1 MCGIAVAIDWD
12 DAETAVRQMIGGILH
27 RGDVTDPVIT
37 PRANTAMCTRR
48 LRIVDADH
56 AVQPQCSFDGRLLVS
71 LNGEIYNHAALR
83 DELVEQGVKFKTASD
98 TEVLANALRVW
109 GLKALSRI
117 KGMYAFVAVDVED
130 GQFLAVRDPFG
141 VKPLYLI
148 QSETGFLFCSEIR
161 PLLRAAETGDV
172 MLLPPGYVLARN
184 LCAPFRQLPNPPFE
198 ALGQG
203 SAKELDRL
211 LAEAVRLR
219 LPPDLPFAL
228 KLSGGIDSTLI
239 AHYARRYRPEA
250 PSYFLGGPDAPDYVY
265 AAQFAELNNLDLRI
279 IPFEPE
285 SADTI
290 SMIEDVVDVIE
301 TFEPDAISTGVCS
314 YILSRRIHEDGFR
327 VALCGEGADELFAG
341 YRHLE
346 VAFAGGNKYGRPARE
361 ECLSLMNRVNLQRV
375 DRCSMQFSLET
386 REPFL
391 DQSIVG
397 YALNLDSRAL
407 VRVSGKTPM
416 GKMPLRALY
425 DLYPDELPASVRDRQ
440 KVPFDEG
447 AGLYANT
454 RETAWTSY
462 FRSVISETEFED
474 GKREFAAYDIRTIDE
489 LFYLRR
495 LSKTMVISRVPH
507 LQGRARV
514 SFPDNMEQLEKM
526 KDKILV

>member
-12 DAETAVRQMIGGILH
+12 GAETAVRQMIGGIIH
-27 RGDVTDPVIT
+27 RGDVTDPVIS

-56 AVQPQCSFDGRLLVS
+56 AIQPQSSFDGRLLVS

-83 DELVEQGVKFKTASD
+83 DELAQLGVKFRTASD
-98 TEVLANALRVW
+98 TEVLANALRIW
-109 GLKALSRI
+109 GSKALYRI

-161 PLLRAAETGDV
+161 PLLRATETGDV

-184 LCAPFRQLPNPPFE
+184 LCAPFRKLPNPPAE
-198 ALGQG
+198 SLVQG
-203 SAKELDRL
+203 SAEELDRL
-211 LAEAVRLR
+211 LSEAVRLR
-219 LPPDLPFAL
+219 LPPDLPFAV
-228 KLSGGIDSTLI
+228 KLSGGIDSTLV
-239 AHYARRYRPEA
+239 AHYAGQYRPEA

-265 AAQFAELNNLDLRI
+265 AAEFAEQSKLDLRI

-301 TFEPDAISTGVCS
+301 TFEPDAISTGICS
-314 YILSRRIHEDGFR
+314 YVLSRRIHEDGFR

-346 VAFAGGNKYGRPARE
+346 VAFAGGNEYGRPARE

-391 DQSIVG
+391 DQTIVD

-407 VRVSGKTPM
+407 VRNTGKSLM
-416 GKMPLRALY
+416 GKMPLRELY
-425 DLYPDELPASVRDRQ
+425 NLYPNQLPASVRDRQ
-440 KVPFDEG
+440 KIPFDEG
-447 AGLYANT
+447 AGLNAT
-454 RETAWTSY
+454 HRDSAWTSY
-462 FRSVISETEFED
+462 FRSVISESDLED
-474 GKREFAAYDIRTIDE
+474 GRREFAAYDIRTIDE

-495 LSKTMVISRVPH
+495 LSKTMDISRVPH
-507 LQGRARV
+507 LRGRARV
-514 SFPDNMEQLEKM
+514 SFPDTMEQLEKV

>member
-12 DAETAVRQMIGGILH
+12 GAETAVRQMIGGILH
-27 RGDVTDPVIT
+27 RGDITDPVISLG
-37 PRANTAMCTRR
+37 PKTAMCTRR

-56 AVQPQCSFDGRLLVS
+56 AVQPQSSFDGRLLVS

-83 DELVEQGVKFKTASD
+83 EELMAEGVKFRTASD

-109 GLKALSRI
+109 GFKALNRI

-130 GQFLAVRDPFG
+130 GEFLAVRDPFG
-141 VKPLYLI
+141 VKPLYLV
-148 QSETGFLFCSEIR
+148 QSKTGYLFCSEIK

-184 LCAPFRQLPNPPFE
+184 LCAPFRQLPNPPVE

-211 LAEAVRLR
+211 LSEAVQLR

-239 AHYARRYRPEA
+239 AHYARQYRPEA
-250 PSYFLGGPDAPDYVY
+250 PSYFLGGPAAPDYAY
-265 AAQFAELNNLDLRI
+265 AVEFAERSKLDLRI

-301 TFEPDAISTGVCS
+301 TFEPDAVSTGICS
-314 YILSRRIHEDGFR
+314 YVLSRRIHEDGYR

-346 VAFAGGNKYGRPARE
+346 VAFAGGNEYGRPARE
-361 ECLSLMNRVNLQRV
+361 ECLALMNRVNLQRV
-375 DRCSMQFSLET
+375 DRCSMQFSVET

-391 DQSIVG
+391 DQSIVD
-397 YALNLDSRAL
+397 YALGLDSRAL
-407 VRVSGKTPM
+407 VCTTGKRPM

-440 KVPFDEG
+440 KIPFDEG
-447 AGLYANT
+447 AGLTANT
-454 RETAWTSY
+454 RNSAWTSY
-462 FRSVISETEFED
+462 FRSVISDAEFED

-495 LSKTMVISRVPH
+495 LSKTMDISRVPH

-514 SFPDNMEQLEKM
+514 SFPDTVEQLEKVR
-526 KDKILV
+526 DKILV